1 VTRGLVVENIANDK
15 LKLYANAVSAV
26 NSSYYGSK
34 AWANQILCFGI
45 QEVKNTDRDRAS
57 RLQLIAYF
65 LRLLEEN
72 GFWWQFERLK
82 NQVYLGYKNGQFTV
96 SKETDS
102 SDSEEEETS

>member
-1 VTRGLVVENIANDK
+1 MKQLNLKIIKDFRSENP
-15 LKLYANAVSAV
+15 YPE
-26 NSSYYGSK
+26 YGSR
-34 AWANQILCFGI
+34 AWANSILRLGI
-45 QEVKNTDRDRAS
+45 QEVKNRARDRAS

-72 GFWWQFERLK
+72 GFWWQYARLR